1 MTTATIGKI
10 ETMSDRMTPD
20 IEVVADGQAREAS
33 IEVSV
38 EDLIALTEGADL
50 TMELEPAGG
59 SRLKGSYW
67 VAGLPALEVTA
78 SELGLEETIERLA
91 FMAVAAAS
99 EVVRSGRQERA
110 RMLPTAFR
118 VLALEMQ
125 GSLVETLKECEVVS
139 EQYLET
145 VQPPEE
151 AA

>member
-1 MTTATIGKI
+1 MGDQGAEAVSGNM
-10 ETMSDRMTPD
+10 EAG
-20 IEVVADGQAREAS
+20 VVS
-33 IEVSV
+33 IDVPA
-38 EDLIALTEGADL
+38 EDLVALTEGADL

-91 FMAVAAAS
+91 FIAVAAAS
-99 EVVRSGRQERA
+99 DVVKSGRMERE
-110 RMLPTAFR
+110 RMLPTAYR
-118 VLALEMQ
+118 VLALELQ
-125 GSLVETLKECEVVS
+125 GRLVETLKESEVVS

-145 VQPPEE
+145 VLPPDV

>member
-1 MTTATIGKI
+1 MTTGPIGKI
-10 ETMSDRMTPD
+10 EIVSEATN
-20 IEVVADGQAREAS
+20 IGVEVAHGVQGEAATLE
-33 IEVSV
+33 ITA
-38 EDLIALTEGADL
+38 EDLVALTEGADL

-99 EVVRSGRQERA
+99 DVVKSGRMERE
-110 RMLPTAFR
+110 RMLPVAYR

-125 GSLVETLKECEVVS
+125 GRLVETLKECEVVS

-145 VQPPEE
+145 IEPPD